1 MGNFYDDNAD
11 LRWYL
16 ETGIDWE
23 PVIRLTEYDWKAE
36 DAPESVEEA
45 VEIYRDL
52 LDLIG
57 TVVADE
63 IAPRW
68 HELDQAHSVLK
79 DGEVIIAPVVEE
91 VFTQLGELGFFG
103 LSLPREL
110 GGMNAPL
117 LVFQMAAELL
127 ARRWLGKK

>member
-57 TVVADE
+57 VADRDRGHRCE
-63 IAPRW
+63 RECVLQKRGHRNLLLRSRPIKRVAP
-68 HELDQAHSVLK
+68 
-79 DGEVIIAPVVEE
+79 
-91 VFTQLGELGFFG
+91 
-103 LSLPREL
+103 
-110 GGMNAPL
+110 GM
-117 LVFQMAAELL
+117 
-127 ARRWLGKK
+127 RRSTRD